1 MPWAWGLIIFG
12 NWIYWTSFTKET
24 IYRVDKESGLNFE
37 IVKTDLRIP
46 VGIKNY
52 SQENQPAGTVCVGG
66 GGGVEERVH
75 NTNVHVNGFTQR

>member
-46 VGIKNY
+46 VGIKIY

-66 GGGVEERVH
+66 GVSGGGGASGARPPPLKLVKI
-75 NTNVHVNGFTQR
+75 